1 MAHGIGKL
9 LRVRPPSLKHRG
21 VSDHPE
27 AARRASCAIYL
38 AVGLAALAPCA
49 SGAIDECQRAKL
61 APDDC
66 APVDRFG
73 FSLDISGTIALV
85 GVPFDDDHGSNS
97 GSAYVFSRLGSGWTL
112 TAKLTRENGGEG
124 DGFGRSV
131 AIDGQLMVIG
141 VLGEALACVFEK
153 LGGDWLQVTELTAD
167 DGWLGD
173 FFGQSVAL
181 SGADAVVGA
190 PQDNDNGGSS
200 GSAYVYRRDPNGVWS
215 QAAKLVA
222 EDGDG
227 GDVFGDA
234 VAISDDVIVIGAQ
247 DDEAQGN
254 WSGSAYVFEHDV
266 SGTWSQTAKLLA
278 DDGST
283 FWNFGTSVAIS
294 GDTALI
300 GADNAHGAEPY
311 TGAAYVFER
320 DPNGLWQQT
329 AKLVARDGANS
340 DRFGSAVAVSADI
353 AVVGAW
359 GDDDYGIHSGAV
371 YVFTRQPDA
380 SWTQVAKL
388 LPADGAEDD
397 RFGSAAAV
405 DGNTAII
412 GAYCDDDHGEDS
424 GSAYVFA
431 VGPDEDGDGI
441 MDVCLC
447 PGDLD
452 HDLDVDLSDLAQ
464 LLSNYGT
471 TSGMT
476 YEDGDLDEDGGVDL
490 ADLAA
495 LLAEYGTVCP

>member
-173 FFGQSVAL
+173 FFAQSVAL

-215 QAAKLVA
+215 QAAKLLPHDGSAFWSFGESVA
-222 EDGDG
+222 VSGNRVLVGATTAFAFAPSAGAVYIFECDPNGDW
-227 GDVFGDA
+227 A
-234 VAISDDVIVIGAQ
+234 EVAQLVSDDIANS
-247 DDEAQGN
+247 D
-254 WSGSAYVFEHDV
+254 F
-266 SGTWSQTAKLLA
+266 
-278 DDGST
+278 
-283 FWNFGTSVAIS
+283 FGISVALE
-294 GDTALI
+294 GDIAVV
-300 GADNAHGAEPY
+300 GSENADYNDIDS
-311 TGAAYVFER
+311 GAAYVFVR
-320 DPNGLWQQT
+320 QSTSRWPQV
-329 AKLVARDGANS
+329 AKIGAADGAYS
-340 DRFGSAVAVSADI
+340 DLFGSAVALSAN
-353 AVVGAW
+353 
-359 GDDDYGIHSGAV
+359 
-371 YVFTRQPDA
+371 
-380 SWTQVAKL
+380 
-388 LPADGAEDD
+388 
-397 RFGSAAAV
+397 AAV
-405 DGNTAII
+405 I
-412 GAYCDDDHGEDS
+412 GAYQDDDHGSDS

-464 LLSNYGT
+464 LLSNYGE
-471 TSGMT
+471 TSGMI
-476 YEDGDLDEDGGVDL
+476 YEDGDLDLDGDVDL
-490 ADLAA
+490 TDLAA